1 MEKKA
6 AKIVMLDVSWCG
18 GIGEAKKIA
27 TMAEA
32 RHLPV
37 APHDCTGPVVF
48 TASTHLSINAPNALV
63 QESVRAYYTGWY
75 KELLTDL
82 PTIADG
88 HVSPRRAPVSGPSS
102 CPTYVS
108 DPMRTP

>member
-1 MEKKA
+1 MLPSVPKRRSSDLRGA
-6 AKIVMLDVSWCG
+6 PRIVIVASSCG
-18 GIGEAKKIA
+18 GSIVGAKKIV

-82 PTIADG
+82 RSEERRVG
-88 HVSPRRAPVSGPSS
+88 KECRSRWSP
-102 CPTYVS
+102 YH
-108 DPMRTP
+108 